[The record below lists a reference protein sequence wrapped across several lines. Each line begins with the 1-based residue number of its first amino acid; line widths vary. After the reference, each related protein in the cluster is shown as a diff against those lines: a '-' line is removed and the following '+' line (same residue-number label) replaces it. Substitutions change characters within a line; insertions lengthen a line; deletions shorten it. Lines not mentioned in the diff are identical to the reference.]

1 MLLLSFARATSRRLW
16 PGRTATSLDPA
27 PEPELRPLPLV
38 VALMII
44 GVLSLALWAGVA
56 WLFGAFSFGYLRG
69 D

>member
-16 PGRTATSLDPA
+16 PGRTAATLDHA
-27 PEPELRPLPLV
+27 PEQGSGPLPLV
-38 VALMII
+38 IALVII
-44 GVLSLALWAGVA
+44 AALSLALWVGIA